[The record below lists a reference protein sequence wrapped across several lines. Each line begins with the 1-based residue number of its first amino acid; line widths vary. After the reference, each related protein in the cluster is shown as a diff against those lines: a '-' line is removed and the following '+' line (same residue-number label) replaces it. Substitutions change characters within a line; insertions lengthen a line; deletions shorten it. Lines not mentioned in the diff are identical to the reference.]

1 MIGDHKKTLKI
12 NKGSFN
18 SVVANQM
25 EDISSQPNLKPTCLA
40 SYAFIKLT
48 IKFRAFQR
56 VLTRTLPSV
65 AMYVIKLVE
74 MKARREKKRLQL
86 NMGLKCS

>member
-25 EDISSQPNLKPTCLA
+25 EDISS
-40 SYAFIKLT
+40 
-48 IKFRAFQR
+48 
-56 VLTRTLPSV
+56 
-65 AMYVIKLVE
+65 
-74 MKARREKKRLQL
+74 
-86 NMGLKCS
+86 